1 MASELK
7 KIVRPQRLSENVCA
21 ELESRIRSGA
31 YAPGEQLPTEKLLA
45 ANFDVSR
52 AVIREAVA
60 RLKADGLIESR
71 QGSGAFVAARPKSLN
86 FKIAETDEARQTLA
100 HVMELRALVEMTVS
114 ELAARRR
121 SPEDLDAMRAHLSSM
136 DEALRTDG
144 DGSDADDGF
153 HAAIAAATHN
163 PLVQRFVEFL
173 GQHFSE
179 SRRLTWMG
187 DCRAAGSSA
196 RAQEE
201 HWRLF
206 QAIAA
211 GQSASARRLAFA
223 HLSGAA
229 RRVGLDLAPDLGGE
243 ACIFEPQRRKGA
255 EERQ

>member
-1 MASELK
+1 MSAELK
-7 KIVRPQRLSENVCA
+7 RLARPPRLSEGVCA
-21 ELESRIRSGA
+21 ELEQRIRSGG

-45 ANFDVSR
+45 ERFDVSR

-71 QGSGAFVAARPKSLN
+71 QGSGAFVTARPRSVN
-86 FKIAETDEARQTLA
+86 FKLVETDKARPTLA

-121 SPEDLDAMRAHLSSM
+121 SEQDMAAMRAQLEAM
-136 DEALRTDG
+136 DEALRCHG
-144 DGSDADDGF
+144 DGSEADDGF

-173 GQHFSE
+173 GQHFSD
-179 SRRLTWMG
+179 SRRLAWEG
-187 DCRAAGSSA
+187 GCHAAGGTA
-196 RAQEE
+196 RVQEE
-201 HWRLF
+201 HHRLF

-211 GQSASARRLAFA
+211 GKPVLARHLAFD

-229 RRVGLDLAPDLGGE
+229 KRLGLDLALDLGGKVSS
-243 ACIFEPQRRKGA
+243 I
-255 EERQ
+255 